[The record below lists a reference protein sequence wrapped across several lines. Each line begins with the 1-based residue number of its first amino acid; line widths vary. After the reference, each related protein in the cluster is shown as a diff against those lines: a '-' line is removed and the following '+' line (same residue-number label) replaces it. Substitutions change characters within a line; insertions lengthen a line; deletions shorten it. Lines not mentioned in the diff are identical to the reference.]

1 MLDGIRLERRA
12 PSVQNDW
19 TVCSGFCNPAVV
31 QRLGR
36 VVQPHLAVGLCCMH
50 CIGDDVADVDDF
62 LPSPKGRASKT
73 NYAEPQ
79 DRGISVS
86 LPRDD

>member
-1 MLDGIRLERRA
+1 
-12 PSVQNDW
+12 
-19 TVCSGFCNPAVV
+19 
-31 QRLGR
+31 
-36 VVQPHLAVGLCCMH
+36 MH